1 MRTLPRAVLE
11 CKFIDII
18 CLGYK
23 YGLLSSAS
31 SVEETLQT
39 RQQVAAGILAKTGFF
54 GSVSEVDRE
63 AVAGCMRPAVFSSG
77 QVIFL
82 RDEEPR
88 DLFVVLKGRV
98 RLSILSGEGRELSF
112 AHATDG
118 DVFGEI
124 AVLDGRP
131 RTANATALTEVEA
144 LALSRS
150 ALLTLI
156 ETRPSI
162 AAAAIAYLCDRL
174 RTTDIKMEAI
184 ALYPIEVRLARFL
197 LSAIQLQTPG
207 AKGKACRLRLDMSQ
221 TELALLLGASRP
233 KVNKAIAAL
242 EDAEAVRRD
251 GVALIC
257 DLELLRACADVE

>member
-1 MRTLPRAVLE
+1 M
-11 CKFIDII
+11 
-18 CLGYK
+18 GYSP
-23 YGLLSSAS
+23 L
-31 SVEETLQT
+31 ETLQT
-39 RQQVAAGILAKTGFF
+39 RQLAAAEILSRTSFFSAICAK
-54 GSVSEVDRE
+54 DLE
-63 AVAGCMRPAVFSSG
+63 AVAGCMRPAAFSSG

-88 DLFVVLKGRV
+88 DLFVVRKGRV

-112 AHATDG
+112 AHATEG

-131 RTANATALTEVEA
+131 RTANATALTKVDA

-162 AAAAIAYLCDRL
+162 AAAAIAFLCDRL

-184 ALYPIEVRLARFL
+184 ALCPIEVRLARFL
-197 LSAIQLQTPG
+197 LSAVQLQTPG
-207 AKGKACRLRLDMSQ
+207 GNGRVCRLRLGMSQ
-221 TELALLLGASRP
+221 AELALLLGASRP
-233 KVNKAIAAL
+233 KVNKALAAL

-257 DLELLRACADVE
+257 DLESLRACADAG